1 MAEWPDLAAVEA
13 LVAVADHGSLAA
25 AARATGMAQ
34 PNVSR
39 SIARLERRF
48 ALPLINRSTTGA
60 TLTRRVW
67 SSSNGR
73 ATFWRRPAGS
83 PTGSRRSARDRA
95 P

>member
-1 MAEWPDLAAVEA
+1 MDMATWPDLAAIEA

-48 ALPLINRSTTGA
+48 GA
-60 TLTRRVW
+60 VR
-67 SSSNGR
+67 
-73 ATFWRRPAGS
+73 
-83 PTGSRRSARDRA
+83 
-95 P
+95 